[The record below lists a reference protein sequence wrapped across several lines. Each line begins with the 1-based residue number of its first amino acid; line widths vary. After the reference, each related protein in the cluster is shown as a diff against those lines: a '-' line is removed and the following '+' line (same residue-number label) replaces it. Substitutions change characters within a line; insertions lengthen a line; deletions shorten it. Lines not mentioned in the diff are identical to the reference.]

1 MLNRVDKNRIILLSR
16 TEHKGSRAIAKELN
30 LNRKTVQ
37 RVLRKYAEAIAAEDP
52 DEALLQA
59 LAETPKYDE
68 SGRHPTAITPEMSAI
83 IDSILE
89 DNKHKRSIGLGKQCA
104 NGITIHRVLV
114 DKGYKVSYTTV
125 TRYIHRKLIG
135 PDKHEEAFVRIRYA
149 PGNISEFDWGEIKLY
164 IDGKLCRLYMAVFT
178 LPYSNHRKAYLFR
191 HQNTLAFME
200 SHRNYFADMK
210 GAPLVMVYDNMKVA
224 VKKFVGPT
232 EREPTDALVR
242 MSSFYCFQY
251 RFCNPASGW
260 EKGHVENSVGHVRQR
275 AFSIQMRF
283 ATIEEAQ
290 MWLDKICD
298 QLNAEDESI
307 MGKQERI
314 REELCSLQPCPGKIG
329 CFESSEYS
337 VDKYSTVKIANVR
350 YSVPDIYV
358 GKRLTVKLYSEK
370 ITVYDAGKKVAAHQR
385 SYTAGQWIIDIEH
398 YLRTLLR
405 KPGAVASSEAL
416 HQMPEGMKAIFEK
429 CFKNDPKDF
438 VQLLV
443 FAKEQSFSYRDIE
456 AAFDVLRSRG
466 LRKPSGEQLR
476 AMLPSLR
483 DGDSVPVVEN
493 TKDDTVEAIAKAS
506 QVSINALASIM
517 ARRSR
522 AYNS

>member
-1 MLNRVDKNRIILLSR
+1 MLNRVDKNRIILMSR
-16 TEHKGSRAIAKELN
+16 AEHKGSRAIARELN

-37 RVLRKYAEAIAAEDP
+37 RVLRKYADAIAAEDP

-59 LAETPKYDE
+59 LAETPKYDI
-68 SGRHPTAITPEMSAI
+68 SGRHPTAITPEMAAI
-83 IDSILE
+83 IDGILE
-89 DNKHKRSIGLGKQCA
+89 DNLHKKAIGLRKQCA
-104 NGITIHRVLV
+104 NGITIHRVLM

-125 TRYIHRKLIG
+125 TRYIHRKLTG
-135 PDKHEEAFVRIRYA
+135 PAKQEEAFVRIRYA
-149 PGNISEFDWGEIKLY
+149 PGHICEFDWGEIKLY
-164 IDGKLCRLYMAVFT
+164 IEGKLCRFYMAVFT

-232 EREPTDALVR
+232 EREPTDALVK
-242 MSSFYCFQY
+242 MSSFYCYQY

-275 AFSIQMRF
+275 AFAIQMRF

-290 MWLDKICD
+290 AWLDRACD

-307 MGKQERI
+307 VGKQEKI
-314 REELCSLQPCPGKIG
+314 KEELGSLQPCPGKIG
-329 CFESSEYS
+329 CFESVDYT
-337 VDKYSTVKIANVR
+337 VDKYSTVKIGNVH

-370 ITVYDAGKKVAAHQR
+370 ITVYHSGKKVAAHQR

-416 HQMPEGMKAIFEK
+416 HQMPGGMKVIFEK
-429 CFKNDPKDF
+429 SFKNDPKDF

-443 FAKEQSFSYRDIE
+443 YAKDQGFSYEEIE
-456 AAFDVLRSRG
+456 VAFETLRSRG

-483 DGDSVPVVEN
+483 NGAPERPSEK

-506 QVSINALASIM
+506 QVSINALALIM

-522 AYNS
+522 AYRN